1 VYDRIRLTTNH
12 QARFSVPFGLARVLP
27 PPVLCIPPYP
37 TRSVVLHNM
46 NMVSHKSTFPVD
58 IGVKITG
65 VDSNTFSL
73 TGESY
78 AAVLPAESKS
88 ETARKL
94 QSDDVALGAFLRFE
108 CRSHFVSCY
117 FFHVATLCSNFEVP
131 THETRSNLGMHSVR
145 VSLPMVEL

>member
-1 VYDRIRLTTNH
+1 
-12 QARFSVPFGLARVLP
+12 
-27 PPVLCIPPYP
+27 
-37 TRSVVLHNM
+37 M

-88 ETARKL
+88 ETTRKL
-94 QSDDVALGAFLRFE
+94 QSDDVALGAYMSYCFLLLCIEYPLLPNLSLCRFV
-108 CRSHFVSCY
+108 RFVC
-117 FFHVATLCSNFEVP
+117 AQP
-131 THETRSNLGMHSVR
+131 TSSPAR
-145 VSLPMVEL
+145 

>member
-1 VYDRIRLTTNH
+1 
-12 QARFSVPFGLARVLP
+12 
-27 PPVLCIPPYP
+27 
-37 TRSVVLHNM
+37 M

-88 ETARKL
+88 ETTRKL
-94 QSDDVALGAFLRFE
+94 QSDDVALGAF
-108 CRSHFVSCY
+108 
-117 FFHVATLCSNFEVP
+117 FEV
-131 THETRSNLGMHSVR
+131 RMSF
-145 VSLPMVEL
+145 

>member
-1 VYDRIRLTTNH
+1 
-12 QARFSVPFGLARVLP
+12 
-27 PPVLCIPPYP
+27 
-37 TRSVVLHNM
+37 M

-88 ETARKL
+88 ETTRKL
-94 QSDDVALGAFLRFE
+94 QADDVALGAFFE
-108 CRSHFVSCY
+108 VRMSIAFCALLLFPCCY
-117 FFHVATLCSNFEVP
+117 FA
-131 THETRSNLGMHSVR
+131 
-145 VSLPMVEL
+145 